1 VDNLEPDLREVIG
14 HIGPILTG
22 MGAANFKNGFA
33 PPGALLA
40 ALWGD
45 EPRRKAPASL
55 VFGSGAYDT
64 GVLLAV

>member
-1 VDNLEPDLREVIG
+1 MGP
-14 HIGPILTG
+14 IGPILTEW
-22 MGAANFKNGFA
+22 APASFKNGFA